1 MLALCDASLKQWES
15 LQLEKKQAFLK
26 GLKDGI
32 PICLGYLSVSF
43 TFGMMTAE
51 NGLPYW
57 ISLLI
62 SMTNL
67 TSAGQF
73 AGTALILSGGAFVE
87 IAVTT
92 FVINIRYM
100 LMSLSL
106 AQKADPAMSAG
117 QRLLLSFGI
126 TDEVFAVGV
135 QQPGLLTA
143 PYLAGLIFA
152 PYWGWA
158 LGTLTGATATS
169 LLPAALRSALG
180 VAIYGMFLAIII
192 PPARKVRPVA
202 ITIVIAAVMSCI
214 FRYTPVLNRISGGWV
229 IILCAMA
236 AAGYSAL
243 RYPVGEAGEED
254 AQ

>member
-1 MLALCDASLKQWES
+1 M
-15 LQLEKKQAFLK
+15 EKKQTFLK

-43 TFGMMTAE
+43 TFGMMTSE

-57 ISLLI
+57 MSLLI

-100 LMSLSL
+100 LMSLSI
-106 AQKADPAMSAG
+106 AQKADPAMSTA

-126 TDEVFAVGV
+126 TDEIFAVGV

-158 LGTLTGATATS
+158 LGTLMGATATS

-202 ITIVIAAVMSCI
+202 VTIVIAAVMSCI
-214 FRYTPVLNRISGGWV
+214 FRYTPVLNRLSGGWV
-229 IILCAMA
+229 IILCAVI

-243 RYPVGEAGEED
+243 RYPVKAGEED

>member
-1 MLALCDASLKQWES
+1 M
-15 LQLEKKQAFLK
+15 EKKQTFLK

-43 TFGMMTAE
+43 TFGMMASE

-57 ISLLI
+57 MSLLI

-100 LMSLSL
+100 LMSLSIT
-106 AQKADPAMSAG
+106 QKADPAMSTG

-126 TDEVFAVGV
+126 TDEIFAVGV
-135 QQPGLLTA
+135 QQPGLITA

-158 LGTLTGATATS
+158 LGTLMGATATS
-169 LLPAALRSALG
+169 LLSAALRSALG

-202 ITIVIAAVMSCI
+202 VTIVTAAVISCI
-214 FRYTPVLNRISGGWV
+214 FRYTPVLNRLSGGWV
-229 IILCAMA
+229 IILCAVA

-243 RYPVGEAGEED
+243 RYPVKEGEED

>member
-1 MLALCDASLKQWES
+1 M
-15 LQLEKKQAFLK
+15 EKKQAFLK

-43 TFGMMTAE
+43 TFGMMTSE

-57 ISLLI
+57 MSLLI

-100 LMSLSL
+100 LMSLSI
-106 AQKADPAMSAG
+106 AQKADPAMSTT

-126 TDEVFAVGV
+126 TDEIFAVGV

-158 LGTLTGATATS
+158 LGTLMGATATS

-202 ITIVIAAVMSCI
+202 VTIVIAAVMSCI
-214 FRYTPVLNRISGGWV
+214 FRYTPVLNRLSGGWV
-229 IILCAMA
+229 IILCAVI

-243 RYPVGEAGEED
+243 RYPVKAGEED